1 MFCYKQKTGKE
12 EVLLQ
17 FVQNKQTTDM
27 EVKTQEGGGLQHK
40 LDSLLRRLILGE
52 FAKSTWPH
60 HNKDC
65 CLQLHQLISGPY

>member
-1 MFCYKQKTGKE
+1 MFCHKQETGKE

-17 FVQNKQTTDM
+17 FVQNKQTADM
-27 EVKTQEGGGLQHK
+27 EVKTQEGVGDYNINSVLC
-40 LDSLLRRLILGE
+40 RELILGE

-60 HNKDC
+60 HNKVC